1 MLDNTIW
8 CVSEIAKVRK
18 LVYKFLA
25 TSLPKKSCWQIMCT
39 TSRLLWWKWRHFK
52 IRTPCRLNGTVAW
65 SSLIFT
71 RILFHRASQIYRKW
85 IYCDHKVGVVHIVY
99 AFRHVRKPGTRNL
112 ARQSLDQ
119 GCAFCCTLLLTK
131 LELSAFFCS
140 YPDSPFSICILLFH
154 RGCNQY

>member
-119 GCAFCCTLLLTK
+119 GCAFLLCTAAYQTWTQCFLLFI
-131 LELSAFFCS
+131 SG
-140 YPDSPFSICILLFH
+140 FSI
-154 RGCNQY
+154 QYLYFVISPWL